1 LFKSERNDEVRFIL
15 VFLLSI
21 SLIGISSTLVA
32 KENKDMEESIRTNW
46 DDESSIKDP
55 RIQHLSYIFEETGE
69 SIPYAL
75 FVPSSYKKDKQISLI
90 VSLHGLTRTYDWLMG
105 YEGLLDLAEE
115 FNFIVVTPL
124 GYTRNGWYGSWSEG
138 LDERSLEKEGLYSE
152 KDVMN
157 VLKLVRDNYSIDS
170 NNIFL
175 WGHSMGGAG
184 TYHLGMKYP
193 DLWKALALAAP
204 APPQVRTLEDL
215 KIIQDIP
222 ILVLQGTKDRLVY
235 PTREW
240 VAEMKKLE
248 MDFVYDEIKGADH
261 SFFVSKN
268 KENMRKIFKF
278 FVENRN

>member
-1 LFKSERNDEVRFIL
+1 
-15 VFLLSI
+15 
-21 SLIGISSTLVA
+21 
-32 KENKDMEESIRTNW
+32 
-46 DDESSIKDP
+46 
-55 RIQHLSYIFEETGE
+55 
-69 SIPYAL
+69 
-75 FVPSSYKKDKQISLI
+75 
-90 VSLHGLTRTYDWLMG
+90 MG

-248 MDFVYDEIKGADH
+248 MNFVYDEIKGADH
-261 SFFVSKN
+261 SFFVSKD
-268 KENMRKIFKF
+268 KENMKKIFKF

>member
-1 LFKSERNDEVRFIL
+1 MRFIQI
-15 VFLLSI
+15 FLLSI

-32 KENKDMEESIRTNW
+32 KENKGMEESIRTNW

-55 RIQHLSYIFEETGE
+55 RVQHLSYIFKETGE

-75 FVPSSYKKDKQISLI
+75 FIPSLYEKGKKTSLML
-90 VSLHGLTRTYDWLMG
+90 SLHALTRTYDWLMG
-105 YEGLLDLAEE
+105 Y
-115 FNFIVVTPL
+115 
-124 GYTRNGWYGSWSEG
+124 
-138 LDERSLEKEGLYSE
+138 DERSLEKEGHYSE

-157 VLKLVRDNYSIDS
+157 VLNLVKDNYTIDS
-170 NNIFL
+170 ENIFL

-193 DLWKALALAAP
+193 ELWKALALAAP
-204 APPQVRTLEDL
+204 APPQVRTVEDL
-215 KIIQDIP
+215 KIIQGIP
-222 ILVLQGTKDRLVY
+222 ILILQGTKDRLLY

-240 VAEMKKLE
+240 VAEMKRLK
-248 MDFVYDEIKGADH
+248 MNYIYDEIEGADH

-268 KENMRKIFKF
+268 KENMKKVFDF

>member
-1 LFKSERNDEVRFIL
+1 MRFIL

-21 SLIGISSTLVA
+21 HLIGISSTLVA

-46 DDESSIKDP
+46 DDESSIKDL

-115 FNFIVVTPL
+115 FNFVVVTPL

-157 VLKLVRDNYSIDS
+157 VLKLVMDDYSIDS

-215 KIIQDIP
+215 KIIQYIP
-222 ILVLQGTKDRLVY
+222 ILILQGTKDRLVY

-261 SFFVSKN
+261 SFFISKN

>member
-1 LFKSERNDEVRFIL
+1 M
-15 VFLLSI
+15 
-21 SLIGISSTLVA
+21 A

-105 YEGLLDLAEE
+105 YEGLLDLAEQ

-157 VLKLVRDNYSIDS
+157 VLKLVRDNYLIDS

-193 DLWKALALAAP
+193 DLWKALALAA
-204 APPQVRTLEDL
+204 
-215 KIIQDIP
+215 DIP

-248 MDFVYDEIKGADH
+248 MNFVYDEIKGADH

>member
-1 LFKSERNDEVRFIL
+1 MRFIL

-215 KIIQDIP
+215 KIIQYIP
-222 ILVLQGTKDRLVY
+222 ILILQGTKDRLDY

-248 MDFVYDEIKGADH
+248 MDFVYDEINGADH

-268 KENMRKIFKF
+268 KPNMKKIFDF
-278 FVENRN
+278 FVNNRN

>member
-1 LFKSERNDEVRFIL
+1 VKKIITLMVIL
-15 VFLLSI
+15 MTTSVW
-21 SLIGISSTLVA
+21 A
-32 KENKDMEESIRTNW
+32 EENKDSKESIRTKW
-46 DDESSIKDP
+46 DDESSINDP
-55 RIQHLSYIFEETGE
+55 RVQHLSYNFEETGE

-75 FVPSSYKKDKQISLI
+75 FVPSSYKKDENISLV

-124 GYTRNGWYGSWSEG
+124 GYTRKGWYGSWSKG
-138 LDERSLEKEGLYSE
+138 QDGRSLEKEGPYSE

-157 VLKLVRDNYSIDS
+157 VLRLVRDNYSIDS

-184 TYHLGMKYP
+184 TYHLGMQYP

-204 APPQVRTLEDL
+204 APPQVRNVKDL
-215 KIIQDIP
+215 KIIQNIP

-240 VAEMKKLE
+240 VAEMKRLE
-248 MDFVYDEIKGADH
+248 MNFIYDEIVGADH

-268 KENMRKIFKF
+268 KENMKKIFDF
-278 FVENRN
+278 FVQNRN

>member
-1 LFKSERNDEVRFIL
+1 MYQSERNDEVRFL
-15 VFLLSI
+15 FLPLLSLC
-21 SLIGISSTLVA
+21 LINVNLVA
-32 KENKDMEESIRTNW
+32 EDKIFDPIRTKL
-46 DDESSIKDP
+46 DDESSISDP
-55 RIQHLSYIFEETGE
+55 RVQHLSYIFEETGE
-69 SIPYAL
+69 TLPYAL
-75 FVPSSYKKDKQISLI
+75 FIPTKYKEGKKTSLI

-115 FNFIVVTPL
+115 LDFIVVTPL
-124 GYTRNGWYGSWSEG
+124 GYTRNGWYGAWSTG

-157 VLKLVRDNYSIDS
+157 VLELVKENYTIDQK
-170 NNIFL
+170 NIFL

-193 DLWKALALAAP
+193 NLWKALALAAP

-222 ILVLQGTKDRLVY
+222 ILILQGTKDRLVF

-240 VAEMKKLE
+240 VAEMKRLE
-248 MDFVYDEIKGADH
+248 MNYIYDEIDGADH

-268 KENMRKIFKF
+268 KQNMKKIFDF
-278 FVENRN
+278 FVDNRN

>member
-1 LFKSERNDEVRFIL
+1 MRFIQI
-15 VFLLSI
+15 FLLSI

-32 KENKDMEESIRTNW
+32 KENKGMEESIRTNW

-55 RIQHLSYIFEETGE
+55 RVQHLSYIFKETGE

-75 FVPSSYKKDKQISLI
+75 FIPSLYEKGKKTSLML
-90 VSLHGLTRTYDWLMG
+90 SLHGLTRTYDWLMG

-115 FNFIVVTPL
+115 YNFIVVTPL
-124 GYTRNGWYGSWSEG
+124 GYTRNGWYGSWSKG
-138 LDERSLEKEGLYSE
+138 LDERSLEKEGHYSE

-157 VLKLVRDNYSIDS
+157 VLNLVKDNYTIDS
-170 NNIFL
+170 ENIFFL
-175 WGHSMGGAG
+175 FYSMGGAG

-193 DLWKALALAAP
+193 ELWKALALAAP
-204 APPQVRTLEDL
+204 APPQVRTVEDL
-215 KIIQDIP
+215 KIIQGIP
-222 ILVLQGTKDRLVY
+222 ILILQGTKDRLLY

-240 VAEMKKLE
+240 VAEMKRLK
-248 MDFVYDEIKGADH
+248 MNYIYDEIEGADH

-268 KENMRKIFKF
+268 KENMKKVFDF

>member
-1 LFKSERNDEVRFIL
+1 MKKLAIL
-15 VFLLSI
+15 ITLLMATSPWAN
-21 SLIGISSTLVA
+21 S
-32 KENKDMEESIRTNW
+32 EESIRTKW
-46 DDESSIKDP
+46 DDESSINDP
-55 RIQHLSYIFEETGE
+55 RVQHLSYTFEETGE

-75 FVPSSYKKDKQISLI
+75 FVPSLYKKDKNISLV

-124 GYTRNGWYGSWSEG
+124 GYTRKGWYGSWSKG
-138 LDERSLEKEGLYSE
+138 LDERSLAKEGPYSE

-157 VLKLVRDNYSIDS
+157 VLRLVRDNYSIDS
-170 NNIFL
+170 SNIFL

-184 TYHLGMKYP
+184 TYYLGMKYP

-204 APPQVRTLEDL
+204 APPQVRNVKDL

-222 ILVLQGTKDRLVY
+222 VLILQGTKDRLVY

-240 VAEMKKLE
+240 VAEMKRLE
-248 MDFVYDEIKGADH
+248 MDFTYDEIVGADH
-261 SFFVSKN
+261 SLFVSKN
-268 KENMRKIFKF
+268 KENMKKIFDF